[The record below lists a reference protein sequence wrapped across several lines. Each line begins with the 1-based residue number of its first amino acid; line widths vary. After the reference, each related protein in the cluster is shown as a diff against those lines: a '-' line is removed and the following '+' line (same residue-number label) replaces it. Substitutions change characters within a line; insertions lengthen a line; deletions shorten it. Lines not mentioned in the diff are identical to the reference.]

1 MDSLLHRHKYVAVII
16 PIMIIFFM
24 SCSYSSKKVDYPAEF
39 KYASLST
46 EYSGIADSIQPIVAD
61 SIRASIARTGL
72 IFSPIDSLKGDS
84 LLIVKVNVVKKGA
97 AVGISAE
104 FYPQGGNIWSEI
116 YYSGVGKNDPIITI
130 TAQSIV
136 PFSDDYNLFKA
147 LEILNNGLIT
157 KGGTANIFRKD

>member
-1 MDSLLHRHKYVAVII
+1 MKPLLLRHKYMAVII
-16 PIMIIFFM
+16 PIMIMFLM
-24 SCSYSSKKVDYPAEF
+24 SCSYSSKKVDYPTDF

-46 EYSGIADSIQPIVAD
+46 EFSGIADSIKPIIAD

-72 IFSPIDSLKGDS
+72 ILTPIDSLKGDS

-97 AVGISAE
+97 AVGISVE
-104 FYPQGGNIWSEI
+104 FYPQGGDKWSKI
-116 YYSGVGKNDPIITI
+116 YYSGVVKNDPIITI
-130 TAQSIV
+130 TAQSRV
-136 PFSDDYNLFKA
+136 PFSDNYNLYKA